1 MRLPSEFWVELCP
14 YPFLNQ
20 SITEA
25 IPIELLPAG
34 RVAIPEG
41 LPSKE
46 KSLTINPINIVNK
59 ALIREGGCLLC
70 NSLIESNGI

>member
-1 MRLPSEFWVELCP
+1 MELRP

-25 IPIELLPAG
+25 IPIELLPAD

-46 KSLTINPINIVNK
+46 KSLTINPINTVNK
-59 ALIREGGCLLC
+59 ALIREGGYPCSTVLVQ
-70 NSLIESNGI
+70 SNGI

>member
-1 MRLPSEFWVELCP
+1 LELSP

-25 IPIELLPAG
+25 VPIELVPAT

-46 KSLTINPINIVNK
+46 KSLTINPINTVNK
-59 ALIREGGCLLC
+59 ALIREGGYPCSTALVQ
-70 NSLIESNGI
+70 SNGI

>member
-1 MRLPSEFWVELCP
+1 MEIRP

-20 SITEA
+20 SITEE
-25 IPIELLPAG
+25 IPIELLPAD

-46 KSLTINPINIVNK
+46 KSLTINPINTVNK
-59 ALIREGGCLLC
+59 RLIRDGSCPCATALA
-70 NSLIESNGI
+70 ESNGI